1 MIKNKNIKDLNDVK
15 NTLKYYKNHLH
26 EKYKIKELG
35 IFGSYVRGEQREKS
49 DIDIL
54 VSFYEVP
61 SLIKFI
67 EIENYLSEELNIKTD
82 LVRKE
87 SIRAEIKDQILSEVV
102 FI

>member
-1 MIKNKNIKDLNDVK
+1 LNKNIKDLNDIK
-15 NTLKYYKNHLH
+15 RILSAYKGNLR

-35 IFGSYVRGEQREKS
+35 VFGSYVRGEQNENS
-49 DIDIL
+49 DLDIL
-54 VSFYEVP
+54 VSFYEIP

-67 EIENYLSEELNIKTD
+67 EIENYLSDELNIKTD

-87 SIRAEIKDQILSEVV
+87 SIREELKNQILNEAI